1 MNDPI
6 EDIKGN
12 KKEVVEDFDNE
23 KLLIAWKQYIK
34 LQKEEGKSNFATT
47 LDMNEPILH
56 DNYKIEVLL
65 SNKAQEVM
73 LEKEK
78 MGLLDF
84 LRNKLKNDMIEIT
97 TKTNEILKENIPYTN
112 KEKYQQM
119 IEVNPNL
126 EHLKEQLGLDY
137 DF

>member
-1 MNDPI
+1 
-6 EDIKGN
+6 
-12 KKEVVEDFDNE
+12 
-23 KLLIAWKQYIK
+23 
-34 LQKEEGKSNFATT
+34 
-47 LDMNEPILH
+47 
-56 DNYKIEVLL
+56 
-65 SNKAQEVM
+65 
-73 LEKEK
+73 
-78 MGLLDF
+78 
-84 LRNKLKNDMIEIT
+84 IEIT

>member
-6 EDIKGN
+6 EDIKEN